1 MKKLSILLSAVIW
14 LSVSGAKLP
23 LAIGGYHYEARR
35 VASEVAV
42 KNCWL
47 YKLTTPTPA
56 EYKNYSVVYLGEL
69 LKNAPASTLWTTPE
83 NHKLVLEYLNN
94 GGVIVV
100 SKEMPRILLGKKFK
114 YDGPKFF
121 GFNNMINLKTDTVS
135 GVQVNGIKDPVIW
148 NKVQAVGV
156 SGASA
161 DTEVLANYLAAN
173 GKKYPAVTR
182 RKVGKGEIWW
192 IAVPLNR
199 LTEAFRKER
208 LGEPDEAGRFIPTKA
223 GEALEALNN
232 IYRQAFLTGK
242 NIACNENAR
251 SWGEKPL
258 GTPGNLKLNNKFK
271 NRAKL
276 RSGFP
281 ARKPGLVVCDEKV
294 QAVIYPAS
302 TGTQRLAYELKF
314 HLDKISGRNF
324 KIVKTYPESSTAA
337 IILGDTATAAKFDL
351 KPQFADRD
359 TILIR
364 RKGKH
369 LFIGGVGTGI
379 SQALT
384 VFLESLGCRYLW
396 PGATGKVIPKMKN
409 IIAPELDVNHPA
421 KLYMVRSVREN
432 GFRFHRWAN
441 SIRMFGFEVEEM
453 EKFWA
458 KMSHDDPANRG
469 FFQWHGINEDPRRF
483 GWEKQKGNIYE
494 WGHAFNKFYQLHG
507 KKYPQVFSLQPDGSR
522 KQGERP
528 RLCHSSEQLIKLIAA
543 EKIDVFKNN
552 PHKIALS
559 LCLNDGGHSSMCLCE
574 NCRKL
579 DPVNAFPQSLLIFKP
594 TRRTLQYV
602 SLADRVLH
610 FSNAIAE
617 EVLKEVPG
625 KKFTFYAY
633 AEYERPPVKVKPH
646 PSFVIFSVAGGYASE
661 ARRQEALKTVA
672 SWANFGN
679 PMLWRPN
686 ALYGFRDAIMPQ
698 HYGRKIFNDLELF
711 KANNIIGDDVDGF
724 EMQWA
729 CKGLGYYFFSKAQW
743 NHEGVDYDT
752 WFNDYCEK
760 GFNAAAPIVKE
771 YFTLLENLSNKAAA
785 EKLNY
790 LEVIDEKTLAAMDN
804 YIAKAR
810 QAARGD
816 AEVLARIDFLER
828 GLIVGKL
835 CRKLHYAKKNNSADL
850 PAVKKEFIRTVREIT
865 LVDPVAVN
873 PEKIGFYS
881 PYLK

>member
-1 MKKLSILLSAVIW
+1 MKKLSLLLSAVIW
-14 LSVSGAKLP
+14 LSASGAVRP
-23 LAIGGYHYEARR
+23 LAIGGYHHEAKR

-69 LKNAPASTLWTTPE
+69 LKNAKNDIMWNTPE
-83 NHKLVLEYLNN
+83 NRKHVMEYLNN
-94 GGVIVV
+94 GGVIVT
-100 SKEMPRILLGKKFK
+100 SKNMPRALFGKTIKK
-114 YDGPKFF
+114 EAGKIF
-121 GFNNMINLKTDTVS
+121 GFNSVFVIKPNAVT
-135 GVQVNGIKDPVIW
+135 GVRVKGIKDTVIW
-148 NKVQAVGV
+148 NKVAAVGIGGV
-156 SGASA
+156 AP
-161 DTEVLANYLAAN
+161 DVEVLATYVSPE
-173 GKKYPAVTR
+173 GKETPAVTR

-199 LTEAFRKER
+199 LTEAFRKVS

-232 IYRQAFLTGK
+232 IYRQAFLSGK
-242 NIACNENAR
+242 DIACNEAAR

-258 GTPGNLKLNNKFK
+258 GTPGKLKLNDKFK
-271 NRAKL
+271 NRAEL

-281 ARKPGLVVCDEKV
+281 ARKPGLVICDDKV

-302 TGTQRLAYELKF
+302 SGTIRLARELKF

-324 KIVKTYPESSTAA
+324 QIVRQYPDDVTPA
-337 IILGDTATAAKFDL
+337 IIIGDAETAAKFDL
-351 KPQFADRD
+351 KPQFTDRD

-369 LFIGGVGTGI
+369 LLIGGLGTGI

-409 IIAPELDVNHPA
+409 IIAPELDVNYPA

-432 GFRFHRWAN
+432 GFRYHRWAN
-441 SIRMFGFEVEEM
+441 SIKMFGFEVDEM
-453 EKFWA
+453 EKLWK
-458 KMSHDDPANRG
+458 KMSHDAPANRG

-494 WGHAFNKFYQLHG
+494 WGHAFNHFYRVHG

-528 RLCHSSEQLIKLIAA
+528 RLCHSNEQLIKLIAA
-543 EKIDVFKNN
+543 EKIAVFKNN

-661 ARRQEALKTVA
+661 ARRQQALKTVA

-679 PMLWRPN
+679 PILWRPN

-743 NHEGVDYDT
+743 NHEGIDYDT

-760 GFNAAAPIVKE
+760 GFNAAAPVIKE
-771 YFTLLENLSNKAAA
+771 YFMLLEKLSNKAAA

-790 LEVIDEKTLAAMDN
+790 LELVDEKNLAAMDN

-810 QAARGD
+810 EAARGD

-828 GLIVGKL
+828 GLTVGKL
-835 CRKLHYAKKNNSADL
+835 CRKLHYAKKTGSADL
-850 PAVKKEFIRTVREIT
+850 PAVKKEFIKTVREIT

>member
-1 MKKLSILLSAVIW
+1 MKKLSLLLCLTALFS
-14 LSVSGAKLP
+14 LYGSVRP
-23 LAIGGYHYEARR
+23 LAIGGYSYEAKR

-135 GVQVNGIKDPVIW
+135 GVQVNGIKAPVIW

-156 SGASA
+156 SGVSA

-258 GTPGNLKLNNKFK
+258 DTPGNLKLNNKFK

-835 CRKLHYAKKNNSADL
+835 CRKLHYAKKNNSPDFNK
-850 PAVKKEFIRTVREIT
+850 VKKEFIKTVREIT